1 MGFSPIVEALSADSG
16 HASALAPAFAASGQ
30 ANFGQVISS
39 IQSSKKEAAE
49 IQGLT
54 TVKNVNVVKISELT
68 DDGNK
73 TALDQALTKNDADIQ
88 ALRTALTSNTSVNTA
103 LTQANVQVASVVAA
117 DITPDGAITVFVR

>member
-1 MGFSPIVEALSADSG
+1 MKHHKLLIAAAGVSVL
-16 HASALAPAFAASGQ
+16 ALAPAFAASGQ

-73 TALDQALTKNDADIQ
+73 SALDQALTKNDADIQ